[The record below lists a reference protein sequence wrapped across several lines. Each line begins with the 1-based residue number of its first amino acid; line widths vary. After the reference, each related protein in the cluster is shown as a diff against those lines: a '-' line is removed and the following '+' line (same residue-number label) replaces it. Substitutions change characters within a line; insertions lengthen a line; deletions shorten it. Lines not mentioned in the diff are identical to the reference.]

1 MYTSE
6 ASFCKAALN
15 KCKIAF
21 QVFTR
26 VTVTTPMDFLTCG
39 LSIKTI
45 EIKTFNYR
53 LTPALPPDKTHWNIE
68 RQEDSTHFLVKLSK
82 QVFI

>member
-21 QVFTR
+21 QVFTQ
-26 VTVTTPMDFLTCG
+26 VSDNPHGLFNLWIVSQNNWNQNFQLQIDTC
-39 LSIKTI
+39 S
-45 EIKTFNYR
+45 
-53 LTPALPPDKTHWNIE
+53 PSW
-68 RQEDSTHFLVKLSK
+68 
-82 QVFI
+82 